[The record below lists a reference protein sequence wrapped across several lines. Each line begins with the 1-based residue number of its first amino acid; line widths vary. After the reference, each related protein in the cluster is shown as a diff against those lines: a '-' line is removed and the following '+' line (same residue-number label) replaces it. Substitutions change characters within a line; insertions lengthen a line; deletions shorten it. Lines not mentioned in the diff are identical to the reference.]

1 MGTARYHI
9 VHEWDALI
17 EARAWRAVQAQT
29 TEVGLLGAVYRH
41 FGNNVQVG
49 VGYNFGNF
57 SDDLTDLV
65 QDDKGAFVNLIAKF

>member
-1 MGTARYHI
+1 M
-9 VHEWDALI
+9 
-17 EARAWRAVQAQT
+17 
-29 TEVGLLGAVYRH
+29 LGAVYRH

-49 VGYNFGNF
+49 VGYNFGNV